1 MYRLHVT
8 FLCILL
14 IICLFWIDRKNKNID
29 VSPAIWIPFVWLFFA
44 SARPFSFWLHYF
56 FGIGYYAGS
65 IENAKI
71 EGNPYERI
79 YLIILILSGIIVLIR
94 RKLDWGKLFN
104 QNTLIWMYFIF
115 GALSFLW
122 SDYPFVS
129 FKRWVKSLGTV
140 IIVLIII
147 TESKPYEAIGIILRR
162 ISFICLPL
170 SILFIWYYPKLGIS
184 YHSFSGGKMYTGI
197 AEHKNSLGSIC
208 LVSCVYFTWKLLFS
222 NQNKDGTGP
231 PLHSFIYI
239 VILPMIVWLLYMAN
253 SATSLACSIA
263 AICLLLVSR
272 LSKFVQNPRKILI
285 LGILGIIAFGLMQ
298 WAFDVKNIIITMLG
312 RRTDLTTR
320 VPMWKDMLS
329 MVKNPL
335 LGFGYESFWL
345 GERLE
350 QINARWGID
359 SQAHNGYL
367 QMYLDL
373 GYTGLFFLI
382 GWIISGL
389 KKVARHLAV
398 DYPAAIFRCCFIVI
412 VALYNYT
419 EATFL
424 GGSALLFL
432 FLFAAIDYNYEMN
445 KNIQTIQT
453 PWLYSK

>member
-1 MYRLHVT
+1 
-8 FLCILL
+8 
-14 IICLFWIDRKNKNID
+14 
-29 VSPAIWIPFVWLFFA
+29 
-44 SARPFSFWLHYF
+44 
-56 FGIGYYAGS
+56 
-65 IENAKI
+65 
-71 EGNPYERI
+71 
-79 YLIILILSGIIVLIR
+79 
-94 RKLDWGKLFN
+94 
-104 QNTLIWMYFIF
+104 
-115 GALSFLW
+115 
-122 SDYPFVS
+122 
-129 FKRWVKSLGTV
+129 
-140 IIVLIII
+140 II

>member
-1 MYRLHVT
+1 
-8 FLCILL
+8 
-14 IICLFWIDRKNKNID
+14 
-29 VSPAIWIPFVWLFFA
+29 
-44 SARPFSFWLHYF
+44 
-56 FGIGYYAGS
+56 
-65 IENAKI
+65 
-71 EGNPYERI
+71 
-79 YLIILILSGIIVLIR
+79 
-94 RKLDWGKLFN
+94 
-104 QNTLIWMYFIF
+104 
-115 GALSFLW
+115 
-122 SDYPFVS
+122 
-129 FKRWVKSLGTV
+129 
-140 IIVLIII
+140 
-147 TESKPYEAIGIILRR
+147 
-162 ISFICLPL
+162 
-170 SILFIWYYPKLGIS
+170 
-184 YHSFSGGKMYTGI
+184 MYTGI

-222 NQNKDGTGP
+222 NQNKEGIGP
-231 PLHSFIYI
+231 PLHYSIYI
-239 VILPMIVWLLYMAN
+239 AILPMIAWLLYMAN

-298 WAFDVKNIIITMLG
+298 WAFDVKNLIITMLG
-312 RRTDLTTR
+312 RRPDLTTR

-329 MVKNPL
+329 MVNNPL

-345 GERLE
+345 GERIE

-373 GYTGLFFLI
+373 GYIGLFFLI

-389 KKVARHLAV
+389 TKVARHLTV
-398 DYPAAIFRCCFIVI
+398 DYPAAIFRCCFIVV

-432 FLFAAIDYNYEMN
+432 FLFAAIDYNYEINN
-445 KNIQTIQT
+445 KNQTIQT
-453 PWLYSK
+453 PWLYSKEYP